1 MIVLVVAHYRSCYC
15 TCCWRAASGMLK
27 KTTINDEIVNVE
39 AFSEAITLDAK
50 DIWQTRQFTN
60 GTKMTGTGVV

>member
-1 MIVLVVAHYRSCYC
+1 
-15 TCCWRAASGMLK
+15 MLK